1 MDIQLEKKKG
11 IQKKHIPYIAG
22 GAVVIL
28 LLIWI
33 IFGNHASTLR
43 VDAAS
48 LNIADVT
55 FGKFNDYIR
64 LNGQVQPISV
74 VQLSPEEGGIVQ
86 EKVVEEGAHVKK
98 GDVILRLS
106 NSNLDLQILNAE
118 SELAEKQNLLRNTQV
133 TMQQDKL
140 NNETEKVQLDIDT
153 RRKQRTYLQYER
165 LYKERLIS
173 REEYLQAKEDYEVA
187 QKKHGLITERLV
199 QDSIYRNIQMDQ
211 MEDNLQNMRKNVLL
225 IRERKEKLEV
235 RATIDGE
242 LGLLDAELGQNI
254 TAGQMVGQIN
264 DLSDFKIEAMIDEH
278 YIDRVT
284 NGLPATFE
292 RQETTFNLKV
302 RKVYPEVREGRF
314 RTDFVFEGKRP
325 DNIRSGQTYYIDLQ
339 LGEPTESVLIPK
351 GTFFQVTGGNWIFV
365 VDKEGKKA
373 YRRQIRIGRQNPQYY
388 EVLEGLE
395 KGERVI
401 VSGYESYKDNEV
413 LILTYI
419 IHSGFISGYQNRY
432 GDNLK
437 PPTNV
442 YHRMTA

>member
-1 MDIQLEKKKG
+1 MDIQLEQKKG
-11 IQKKHIPYIAG
+11 LQKKHIPYILAG
-22 GAVVIL
+22 AVIL
-28 LLIWI
+28 LLLGWI
-33 IFGNHASTLR
+33 IFGNHTSTMR
-43 VDAAS
+43 VDGKG
-48 LNIADVT
+48 LNIAEVKY
-55 FGKFNDYIR
+55 GEFNDYIR
-64 LNGQVQPISV
+64 VNGQVQPISV
-74 VQLSPEEGGIVQ
+74 VQLSPEEGGIVR

-153 RRKQRTYLQYER
+153 QRKKRTYTQYSK
-165 LYKERLIS
+165 LYSERLIS
-173 REEYLQAKEDYEVA
+173 REEYLQAKEDYEVSM
-187 QKKHGLITERLV
+187 KKHSLISERLK
-199 QDSIYRNIQMDQ
+199 QDSIYRTIQMDQ
-211 MEDNLQNMRKNVLL
+211 MEDNLQNMRKNVIL

-254 TAGQMVGQIN
+254 VAGQMVGQIN

-278 YIDRVT
+278 YIDRVS

-292 RQETTFNLKV
+292 RQGSSFNLKL
-302 RKVYPEVREGRF
+302 RKVYPEVRDGRF
-314 RTDFVFEGKRP
+314 RTDFIFQGKRP
-325 DNIRSGQTYYIDLQ
+325 ENIRSGQTYYIDLQ
-339 LGEPTESVLIPK
+339 LGEPTQSVLIPK

-365 VDKEGKKA
+365 VDKDGKKA
-373 YRRQIRIGRQNPQYY
+373 YRRKIRIGRQNPQYY
-388 EVLEGLE
+388 EVIEGLE

-413 LILTYI
+413 LIL
-419 IHSGFISGYQNRY
+419 
-432 GDNLK
+432 K
-437 PPTNV
+437 
-442 YHRMTA
+442 